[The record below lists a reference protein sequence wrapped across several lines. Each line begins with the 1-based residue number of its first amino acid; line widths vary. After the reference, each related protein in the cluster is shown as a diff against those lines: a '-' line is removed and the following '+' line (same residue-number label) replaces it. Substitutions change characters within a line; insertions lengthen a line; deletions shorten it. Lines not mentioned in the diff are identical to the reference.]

1 MGDIIDIRQHQK
13 RQQRRKRYE
22 QLEAVEDMTKSGVES
37 LLHTLHDNN
46 FPIESTEFQQ
56 DLALAFKFIHAAIS
70 KQYGVKTP
78 FYEAIDKFKKDVK
91 W

>member
-1 MGDIIDIRQHQK
+1 MNNVIDIKRFQK
-13 RQQRRKRYE
+13 RKKIKN
-22 QLEAVEDMTKSGVES
+22 LESAEYITKNGVES
-37 LLHTLHDNN
+37 LVHSLHANN
-46 FPIESTEFQQ
+46 FPIDNPDFQK

-70 KQYGVKTP
+70 KQFGLETP

>member
-1 MGDIIDIRQHQK
+1 MSEIIDIAKFQK
-13 RQQRRKRYE
+13 TKKRRKY
-22 QLEAVEDMTKSGVES
+22 QTAEDVTRDGVAS
-37 LLHTLHDNN
+37 LLHSLHDNN
-46 FPIESTEFQQ
+46 FPIDDPEFQQ

-70 KQYGVKTP
+70 KQYGLDSP

>member
-1 MGDIIDIRQHQK
+1 MNDVIDIK
-13 RQQRRKRYE
+13 KFRRKKKMRDVGSAE
-22 QLEAVEDMTKSGVES
+22 VITRDGVES
-37 LLHTLHDNN
+37 LVHSLHHNN
-46 FPIESTEFQQ
+46 FPIDDPDFQK

-70 KQYGVKTP
+70 KQFGLETP

>member
-1 MGDIIDIRQHQK
+1 MSDIIDIKKHRQKKKIKQI
-13 RQQRRKRYE
+13 QS
-22 QLEAVEDMTKSGVES
+22 AEDITKGGVES
-37 LLHTLHDNN
+37 LLHSLHTND
-46 FPIESTEFQQ
+46 FPIDDPDFQK

-70 KQYGVKTP
+70 KQFGLETP

>member
-1 MGDIIDIRQHQK
+1 MSDIINIKKYQQK
-13 RQQRRKRYE
+13 KKAQK
-22 QLEAVEDMTKSGVES
+22 LDSVEHVTKDGVES
-37 LLHTLHDNN
+37 LLHSLHAND
-46 FPIESTEFQQ
+46 FPIDDPDFQK

>member
-1 MGDIIDIRQHQK
+1 MFLPH
-13 RQQRRKRYE
+13 
-22 QLEAVEDMTKSGVES
+22 S
-37 LLHTLHDNN
+37 LHANN
-46 FPIESTEFQQ
+46 FPIDDPDFQK

-70 KQYGVKTP
+70 KQFGLETP

>member
-1 MGDIIDIRQHQK
+1 MSDVIDIKRFQK
-13 RQQRRKRYE
+13 RRKAENFKSAEEMTR
-22 QLEAVEDMTKSGVES
+22 EAVSS
-37 LLHTLHDNN
+37 LLHTLSDRN
-46 FPIESTEFQQ
+46 FPIDGSHFQQ

-70 KQYGVKTP
+70 KHYGIDNP

>member
-1 MGDIIDIRQHQK
+1 MTDIIDIKKHIKKNQK
-13 RQQRRKRYE
+13 KKTLNNLLSAE
-22 QLEAVEDMTKSGVES
+22 IITKDGVES
-37 LLHTLHDNN
+37 LVHSLHHNN
-46 FPIESTEFQQ
+46 FPIDDPDFQK

-70 KQYGVKTP
+70 KQFGLETP